1 MKITTPILVLAL
13 AAIAVPFAS
22 NAEPVKRDHCEHA
35 AKSHSA
41 GKFLHDAFA
50 TRGLPRHLAA
60 LNLSDS
66 QQDKVFELIY
76 PQVPQIRQSE
86 KQREQLM
93 VELKALS
100 SSASFDS
107 DKAKQITEKLAD
119 IEQEAMF
126 NRAATDNQ
134 IFLIL
139 SPEQRKQLAEMK
151 PHHADGFSRSRFHH
165 GSDQAKKLERLL

>member
-13 AAIAVPFAS
+13 AAMTVPLAS
-22 NAEPVKRDHCEHA
+22 QADPAKRDRCEHA
-35 AKSHSA
+35 AKSHGA
-41 GKFLHDAFA
+41 GKFSHDAFA
-50 TRGLPRHLAA
+50 TKGLPPHLAA

-86 KQREQLM
+86 KQRDQLM
-93 VELKALS
+93 AELRALS
-100 SSASFDS
+100 NSAAFDS
-107 DKAKQITEKLAD
+107 DKAKQITEKLAAID
-119 IEQEAMF
+119 KEVMF
-126 NRAATDNQ
+126 NRASIDNQ

-151 PHHADGFSRSRFHH
+151 THHADGFSRSRFHH

>member
-13 AAIAVPFAS
+13 AAMTVPFTS
-22 NAEPVKRDHCEHA
+22 QAEPAKRDRCEHA
-35 AKSHSA
+35 AKTHGA
-41 GKFLHDAFA
+41 GKFSHDAFSA
-50 TRGLPRHLAA
+50 RGLPPHLAA

-93 VELKALS
+93 AELKTLS
-100 SSASFDS
+100 NSASFDS
-107 DKAKQITEKLAD
+107 DKAKQIAEKLAV
-119 IEQEAMF
+119 IEKDTMF
-126 NRAATDNQ
+126 NRAAIDNQ

-151 PHHADGFSRSRFHH
+151 SHHADGFSRSRFNH